1 MTCYTT
7 ISCLTH
13 DDIES
18 SPITQEQIEE
28 AAIVEA
34 IICAEDEYGMSSCD
48 ESYKDSN
55 WKPLPHEENSM
66 YQEKSSGPTG
76 SDKEHTARR
85 RLFTD
90 DNKSTDNDSKRKFL
104 LDSLNSNMEIYK
116 RQRKDL
122 EKAGNTSSARRK
134 GRRILQY
141 KEAIEKVKH
150 GLEINIDSLPDP
162 VPDEQPVQPE
172 PQINTN
178 YQPPAEAPDTTK
190 IPKLPGKKRNY
201 CLFCEKLVK
210 EYAVHI
216 ERHHADTEEGN
227 ALLSISEKNG
237 RLRGR
242 MKKKN
247 NGCTP

>member
-1 MTCYTT
+1 MEAETTADDEDADPNWSPTPLRDTT

-178 YQPPAEAPDTTK
+178 YQV
-190 IPKLPGKKRNY
+190 
-201 CLFCEKLVK
+201 CEQTIHK
-210 EYAVHI
+210 
-216 ERHHADTEEGN
+216 
-227 ALLSISEKNG
+227 
-237 RLRGR
+237 
-242 MKKKN
+242 
-247 NGCTP
+247 